1 MSHEYRM
8 EQLRAAI
15 AAARKNFKKDANF
28 FVVGLTY
35 GCLKKG
41 IRKVHICP
49 NNKENI
55 SAIYTILNTGGYLLE
70 EFIDDERI
78 IERYEIILVS
88 YSITMHILTKGR

>member
-1 MSHEYRM
+1 MPFASAPHPCKTG
-8 EQLRAAI
+8 LWG
-15 AAARKNFKKDANF
+15 
-28 FVVGLTY
+28 FVLKE
-35 GCLKKG
+35 CLKKG

>member
-1 MSHEYRM
+1 M
-8 EQLRAAI
+8 
-15 AAARKNFKKDANF
+15 
-28 FVVGLTY
+28 
-35 GCLKKG
+35 
-41 IRKVHICP
+41 HICP

-55 SAIYTILNTGGYLLE
+55 SAIYTILDTGGYLLE